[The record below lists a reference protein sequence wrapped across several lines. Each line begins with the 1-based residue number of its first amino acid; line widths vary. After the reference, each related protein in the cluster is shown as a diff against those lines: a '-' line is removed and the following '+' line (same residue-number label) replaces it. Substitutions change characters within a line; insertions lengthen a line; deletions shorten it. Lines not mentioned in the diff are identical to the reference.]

1 VTNPSS
7 VFISRLQGL
16 QVMDAAGDQ
25 VGKVRDVVVQ
35 ARLAGRPRVRGLVVE
50 LFARRRIFVPMTRV
64 HAINPTQVS
73 IVGVIDT
80 RRFIRRASEIL
91 VMDDLFDRT
100 ITLEAKPSQI
110 FDVAMIEV
118 RNREWELSEVA
129 LREVTTTRR
138 FGLPTTAK
146 GPMTI
151 EPWSLV
157 ASQVM
162 NAEQTT
168 DTKLA
173 QLADMKPADVAR
185 ELYDMDPERRAE
197 IASALD
203 DEQLA
208 DAFQEL
214 PENEQVELLQSLTI
228 ERAADV
234 LDEMDPDDAADL
246 INDLPDDMAE
256 ELLDRMEPE
265 EAADVRSLLKYEDLT
280 AGGMMTPEP
289 VVLGADNTV
298 AEALARVRN
307 EELTPALAS
316 MVFITRQP
324 HDTPSG
330 RYLGAVHVQR
340 LLREPPSLQIG
351 QMIDSVLEPLVTSAD
366 ISQVSRYFATYNLVV
381 APVINKDHQLVGAV
395 TVDDLLDHMLPP
407 DWRGDQMEG
416 NESEVKE
423 DEHGRELPPR

>member
-1 VTNPSS
+1 
-7 VFISRLQGL
+7 
-16 QVMDAAGDQ
+16 MDAAGDQ

-80 RRFIRRASEIL
+80 RRFIRRSSEIL

>member
-1 VTNPSS
+1 
-7 VFISRLQGL
+7 
-16 QVMDAAGDQ
+16 
-25 VGKVRDVVVQ
+25 
-35 ARLAGRPRVRGLVVE
+35 
-50 LFARRRIFVPMTRV
+50 
-64 HAINPTQVS
+64 
-73 IVGVIDT
+73 
-80 RRFIRRASEIL
+80 
-91 VMDDLFDRT
+91 
-100 ITLEAKPSQI
+100 
-110 FDVAMIEV
+110 
-118 RNREWELSEVA
+118 
-129 LREVTTTRR
+129 
-138 FGLPTTAK
+138 
-146 GPMTI
+146 
-151 EPWSLV
+151 
-157 ASQVM
+157 M

>member
-1 VTNPSS
+1 
-7 VFISRLQGL
+7 
-16 QVMDAAGDQ
+16 MDAAGDQ

-80 RRFIRRASEIL
+80 RRFTRRASEIL

>member
-1 VTNPSS
+1 
-7 VFISRLQGL
+7 
-16 QVMDAAGDQ
+16 MDAAGDQ

-73 IVGVIDT
+73 IDGDIDT
-80 RRFIRRASEIL
+80 RRFIKRATESQ

>member
-1 VTNPSS
+1 
-7 VFISRLQGL
+7 
-16 QVMDAAGDQ
+16 MDAAGDQ

-50 LFARRRIFVPMTRV
+50 LFARRRIFVPMSRV

-118 RNREWELSEVA
+118 RNREWELSEIA

-351 QMIDSVLEPLVTSAD
+351 PMIDSALEPLPTDAVVAR
-366 ISQVSRYFATYNLVV
+366 ISRFFATYNLVI
-381 APVINKDHQLVGAV
+381 APVVNQQNQLVGAV
-395 TVDDLLDHMLPP
+395 TVDDLLDHMLPD
-407 DWRGDQMEG
+407 DWRGDEMEG
-416 NESEVKE
+416 TGVNH
-423 DEHGRELPPR
+423 D